1 MPVAKIFYCPEI
13 GWSQSFSVLEQG
25 WCFLPIRSS
34 HLWNRVA
41 AIYSW
46 PWTGLL
52 LSSPYLLQGCHNL
65 LSTLKRV
72 ATIFSVPGTGWPQSS
87 QYLEQG
93 CHCLHHTWNKV
104 ATIFYIPVTGLPIFS
119 PYLEQGRHNLLLNYK
134 VLEDD
139 EHEVAK
145 GVYTRESLTDIK
157 HKLKKGSI

>member
-72 ATIFSVPGTGWPQSS
+72 ATIFSVPGTGLPLSS
-87 QYLEQG
+87 PYLEQG
-93 CHCLHHTWNKV
+93 CHYFLHSGNRVANIFSIPGTGSPQSSPQLESPWRWWAWSSKGCLHQRKPNRYKTQIEERV
-104 ATIFYIPVTGLPIFS
+104 YIK
-119 PYLEQGRHNLLLNYK
+119 EEK
-134 VLEDD
+134 
-139 EHEVAK
+139 
-145 GVYTRESLTDIK
+145 
-157 HKLKKGSI
+157 